1 MILSKE
7 GRISQQGQ
15 FADLELQ
22 GDRVQWLKPHLN
34 LTANVTGPKE
44 LSNTKF
50 PANQKMLNDV
60 NDLTRRSGDF
70 GIYNYYAQSI
80 GWPSCLIFLSLSIVY
95 VFLTVFPRKL
105 P

>member
-7 GRISQQGQ
+7 GRITQQGH
-15 FADLELQ
+15 FAGLELQ
-22 GDRVQWLKPHLN
+22 GDRVQWLKTHLN

-44 LSNTKF
+44 VSIAEF

-60 NDLTRRSGDF
+60 NDLTRRTGDF
-70 GIYNYYAQSI
+70 GIYYYYAQSI